1 MRKPRTRRTNTKAN
15 WRAELQ
21 AMNERLPKQ
30 LALRDQTE
38 AFLARKCELEALA
51 FEQICLSEKLTP
63 FELEALLRARHAEPS
78 EPTEEVS
85 IDDDDHNESETA

>member
-30 LALRDQTE
+30 LALRDKILAQTD
-38 AFLARKCELEALA
+38 AFLPHKREPQVLA
-51 FEQICLSEKLTP
+51 FE
-63 FELEALLRARHAEPS
+63 
-78 EPTEEVS
+78 
-85 IDDDDHNESETA
+85 

>member
-1 MRKPRTRRTNTKAN
+1 MIPIPKPQQGNYFPAPFLRFARYSRYLTSRK
-15 WRAELQ
+15 E
-21 AMNERLPKQ
+21 
-30 LALRDQTE
+30 TE
-38 AFLARKCELEALA
+38 AFLARKRELEALA

-63 FELEALLRARHAEPS
+63 FELEALLRTRHAEPS

>member
-1 MRKPRTRRTNTKAN
+1 
-15 WRAELQ
+15 
-21 AMNERLPKQ
+21 MNERLPKQ
-30 LALRDQTE
+30 LALRDKILAQTE
-38 AFLARKCELEALA
+38 AFLARKRELEALA

-85 IDDDDHNESETA
+85 IDDDDHDESETA

>member
-1 MRKPRTRRTNTKAN
+1 MRKPRTKRTNTKAN

-30 LALRDQTE
+30 LALRDKI
-38 AFLARKCELEALA
+38 LARKRELEALA
-51 FEQICLSEKLTP
+51 FEQICLSERLSP

-85 IDDDDHNESETA
+85 IEDDDHDESETA